1 MSTDLPSLEDR
12 FYVGTIAS
20 VQPGNRTGW
29 VRSSRGR
36 DLPFTAAYVKFLG
49 TARFDTLR
57 PGLRIG
63 FDVGRSSRGLC
74 VTTIRVYEAP

>member
-1 MSTDLPSLEDR
+1 MTADLPSLEDR

-20 VQPGNRTGW
+20 VQPGNRTGC
-29 VRSSRGR
+29 VRSAQGR
-36 DLPFTAAYVKFLG
+36 NLPFTAAHVRFLG
-49 TARFDTLR
+49 TTGFAALR